1 MLTIGQHIDRYIV
14 EGKLGEG
21 GMAAVYRV
29 RHETLHT
36 AHALKVLTLAD
47 SNVRERLIREGRLQA
62 RLSHENVVQ
71 VTDVLT
77 VAGQPGLLMEF
88 VEGPTLEQWLGRY
101 RPTLPEAETVFR
113 ALCTGVGFAHHKGLI
128 HRDLK
133 PSNVLLAVVD
143 DRIVPKV
150 ADFGLAR
157 KIDSKSTGGTRA
169 GAPLG
174 TPGYMPPEQIRDA
187 SSVDRRADLW
197 SLGCI
202 LYRMVCGVPAFEG
215 DDLIELFAQV
225 ASADFVPSRRLRPDL
240 PERIHV
246 AIERTI
252 RVALHERVAD
262 CSLLIDYLD
271 GRRRELSLDYQP
283 RALLPEPKGALS
295 LSGCAEALEVARDIV
310 AETTLGL
317 PKLGRD
323 SGEPRAASLDP
334 VLPSKAVL
342 GPAPAQAPKPKPK
355 KPKGRYVQD
364 RELDQPSALSPPV
377 GVRRISVEADAPS
390 TSRWWMMLPLAV
402 LSLGSTLIL
411 LIAGGVMWWWLETSP
426 PPPVS
431 LPTVEDPVPAVV
443 EPAPVPKRPRPPK
456 PTSPG
461 PAPATA
467 PTVEED
473 PVPKAS
479 TGRVTF
485 SGASELWLVGPSGE
499 VRDLSKVP
507 PGRYK
512 VMAVFPAVGA
522 VSAHGGVTVQAGED
536 LVLACVADFA
546 QCKVR

>member
-36 AHALKVLTLAD
+36 AHALKVLTLTD
-47 SNVRERLIREGRLQA
+47 PKVRERLVREGRLQA

-77 VAGQPGLLMEF
+77 VGGQPGLIMEF

-101 RPTLPEAETVFR
+101 RPTLAEAETVFR

-133 PSNVLLAVVD
+133 PSNVLLAVED

-157 KIDSKSTGGTRA
+157 KIDSQSSGNTRA
-169 GAPLG
+169 GSPLG

-187 SSVDRRADLW
+187 STVDRRADLW

-225 ASADFVPSRRLRPDL
+225 AAADYVPSRRLRPDL

-252 RVALHERVAD
+252 RVVLHERVAD
-262 CSLLIDYLD
+262 CALLLDFLD
-271 GRRRELSLDYQP
+271 GHRRELSLQFQP
-283 RALLPEPKGALS
+283 RALLPEPQDPRFLS
-295 LSGCAEALEVARDIV
+295 NCPEALEVARDIV
-310 AETTLGL
+310 AETTIGL

-323 SGEPRAASLDP
+323 SGESKPVSLEP
-334 VLPSKAVL
+334 VVPSKAVL
-342 GPAPAQAPKPKPK
+342 GPTPPMPAPPSKPKRPT
-355 KPKGRYVQD
+355 KGRYASA
-364 RELDQPSALSPPV
+364 RELEQSGALGPPV
-377 GVRRISVEADAPS
+377 GVRRVSMDPGAQAG
-390 TSRWWMMLPLAV
+390 RWWMLLPLALV
-402 LSLGSTLIL
+402 SLTSTAIL
-411 LIAGGVMWWWLETSP
+411 LLGGGALWWWLENAP
-426 PPPVS
+426 PPS
-431 LPTVEDPVPAVV
+431 LGRVPPSEEPALVQPVPVEV
-443 EPAPVPKRPRPPK
+443 EPA
-456 PTSPG
+456 
-461 PAPATA
+461 
-467 PTVEED
+467 E
-473 PVPKAS
+473 VPKARPARPKPEPALEAPVPRAS
-479 TGRVTF
+479 TGKVTF
-485 SGASELWLVGPSGE
+485 SGASQLWLVGPSGE
-499 VRDLSKVP
+499 VHDLTKVP

-522 VSAHGGVTVQAGED
+522 VSAHGGVTIEAGENV
-536 LVLACVADFA
+536 VLACVADFA
-546 QCKVR
+546 QCKVM